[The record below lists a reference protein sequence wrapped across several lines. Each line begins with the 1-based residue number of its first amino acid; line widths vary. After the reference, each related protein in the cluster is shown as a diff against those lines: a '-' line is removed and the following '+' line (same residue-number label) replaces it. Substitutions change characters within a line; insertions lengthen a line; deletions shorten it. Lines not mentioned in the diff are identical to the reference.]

1 MVICDKFVDVTISN
15 PNPAEK
21 DVSKTYSGLC
31 TQAMTPY
38 DKTRRRDDVW
48 KKTSDLL
55 RLKEVYKTTT
65 VWQRLRDFYMAL
77 INFCFYLA
85 LPEIFRK
92 F

>member
-1 MVICDKFVDVTISN
+1 
-15 PNPAEK
+15 
-21 DVSKTYSGLC
+21 
-31 TQAMTPY
+31 MTSY
-38 DKTRRRDDVW
+38 DQTRRRDDVW

-55 RLKEVYKTTT
+55 RLKEVYKTMI

-77 INFCFYLA
+77 INFYFYLA